1 MRLAM
6 LDAAV
11 RRLLASPVDRLAGSM
26 ARVGINPNTI
36 TVAGFLM
43 GLGAAGFIADQQ
55 YAKGVFFLALNR
67 FADILDGILA
77 RTKGQ
82 TALGGFLDA
91 ALDLL
96 IYAVIPLG
104 FALARQQDALSAMF
118 LLVGMMVAAI
128 PPLAFRAFAQKS
140 DELLVVCGHSET
152 FIALT
157 LMCLA
162 ERWAFTPL
170 AYFYGSL
177 CFLSFAVSIVSA
189 IVKLWVPRRP

>member
-1 MRLAM
+1 M

-36 TVAGFLM
+36 TVFGFLM

-77 RTKGQ
+77 RTKGH

-96 IYAVIPLG
+96 VYAVLPLG
-104 FALARQQDALSAMF
+104 FALARQQDALAAMF

-128 PPLAFRAFAQKS
+128 PALAFRAFAQKS
-140 DELLVVCGHSET
+140 DALLVICGHSET
-152 FIALT
+152 FIALS

-162 ERWAFTPL
+162 ERWVFTPL
-170 AYFYGSL
+170 AYFYGTL
-177 CFLSFAVSIVSA
+177 CFFSCGVSIISAVS
-189 IVKLWVPRRP
+189 KLRAAGRP

>member
-1 MRLAM
+1 M

-11 RRLLASPVDRLAGSM
+11 RRLLAPPVDRLVGGM
-26 ARVGINPNTI
+26 ARIGINPNTI
-36 TVAGFLM
+36 TVLGFLM

-77 RTKGQ
+77 RTKGH

-91 ALDLL
+91 
-96 IYAVIPLG
+96 
-104 FALARQQDALSAMF
+104 AMF

-128 PPLAFRAFAQKS
+128 PALAFRAFAQKS
-140 DELLVVCGHSET
+140 DELLVICGHSET
-152 FIALT
+152 FIALS

-170 AYFYGSL
+170 AYFYGTL
-177 CFLSFAVSIVSA
+177 CFFSCGVSIISA
-189 IVKLWVPRRP
+189 

>member
-104 FALARQQDALSAMF
+104 FALARQQDALAAMF